1 MKSITRSSFNLQGV
15 TIVKNAVT
23 RIIARV
29 CRCRPF
35 MGGALLSVA
44 VVSAMSTPAASA
56 QTPVHF
62 EFPTSGAATFD
73 HCSFPVS
80 VSLSGQITGV
90 GIPGKNGAPT
100 RLHIHVVQQDTFTA
114 NGKTLIGAPYSFHVE
129 VELDSGFNET
139 ANIADGVAEK
149 VFLPDGGVFIT
160 SGRIDFYANGLP
172 VIFIPVVG
180 ATVNLEAFC
189 AALS

>member
-1 MKSITRSSFNLQGV
+1 
-15 TIVKNAVT
+15 
-23 RIIARV
+23 
-29 CRCRPF
+29 

-44 VVSAMSTPAASA
+44 VVSAMSTPAANA
-56 QTPVHF
+56 QTPERF

-73 HCSFPVS
+73 HCSFPVT
-80 VSLSGQITGV
+80 VSLSGQVTAV
-90 GIPGKNGAPT
+90 VVPGKNGAPT
-100 RLHIHVVQQDTFTA
+100 RVHAHVVQQDTFTA
-114 NGKTLIGAPYSFHVE
+114 NGKTLIGAPYSFHIE
-129 VELDSGFNET
+129 VELDSGGNET
-139 ANIADGVAEK
+139 GVIADGIAEK

-172 VIFIPVVG
+172 VIFIPDVG